1 MAFSLNGVKEV
12 EAGGLGL
19 GDYSVV
25 PPPNCLS
32 SRPFQRGVKKTR
44 LS

>member
-25 PPPNCLS
+25 PPPQLS
-32 SRPFQRGVKKTR
+32 KF
-44 LS
+44 